1 MDSLC
6 VDITDHQDEIILG
19 DTAIL
24 WGNGLPINSIAKYA
38 DTIAYDLMTAIA
50 ERVAK
55 AII

>member
-24 WGNGLPINSIAKYA
+24 WSNDLPINSIAKYA
-38 DTIAYDLMTAIA
+38 DTIAY
-50 ERVAK
+50 
-55 AII
+55 